1 MNVAQVWPK
10 IKTNSYW
17 VTSSAYNKLKKLF
30 NTISFGLLSTLQN
43 LTESQVTKKVFQ
55 LIFFQF
61 EFLNSSIYSNQNYI
75 GINYQH
81 KLPGRWKGKIRLPT
95 KEKKTSDMTTLTQYY
110 LLLQFSFSNYLPNNI
125 QRLIHEVKL
134 GRLFFFR
141 PSQGIY

>member
-61 EFLNSSIYSNQNYI
+61 EFLNSSIYSNQNI
-75 GINYQH
+75 RNKISTQITRKMEGENKVTH
-81 KLPGRWKGKIRLPT
+81 KGKKDFRYDDFDAVL
-95 KEKKTSDMTTLTQYY
+95 
-110 LLLQFSFSNYLPNNI
+110 SFTAI
-125 QRLIHEVKL
+125 
-134 GRLFFFR
+134 FFL
-141 PSQGIY
+141 